1 MNNIMV
7 CVYAYMYIYIY
18 IYTRKDILTENAVI
32 FQNGK
37 HTLSIQLGDKK
48 FMLACPESTPEEPR
62 LPPEFVG
69 NVADLPSDVAEHSPE
84 SQQQFVWTPPFY
96 LAPPLYPHPTYHK
109 YSHPDRLDPSTSSST
124 PAPTFGPRSFPSDG
138 SLSEHQDYFLYPDS
152 LNEHFAHESR
162 SSAGDTESSGQVLG
176 GQQAPLLGIFEQH
189 MVRHGPST
197 RFQVESPS
205 LVPPTHTFNQYHHP
219 NIPLPAPQYA
229 APAPVAGSPLFSVV
243 PHPGAAG
250 QLITDQELHS
260 QPAHTTQG
268 HTAAPHAQY
277 PAQPH
282 SDHQWYHFPQFTD
295 GPEMTPFDPEP
306 SVKNASSH
314 QSSVESKSDIDPYW
328 RRHEPLSDKDVKS
341 PGLNAGEVSPPE
353 QMAFPTNIPS
363 PPFYHHP
370 QHDYQVYYGPELSPS
385 GVFQLSLNN
394 KPQLKTFRPQSP
406 SSLTEHMYDVHH
418 IPPYYDQPGP
428 SPNDTEVPQEG
439 TITPKSESPVPSD
452 SDHDFLVWLAQSSV
466 AGNPNVPQTNSSY
479 NIYTYDASEGYPDVE
494 APDKLLDNEIEGR
507 CFFCFFLNKMKP
519 NLVACK
525 CPC

>member
-1 MNNIMV
+1 
-7 CVYAYMYIYIY
+7 
-18 IYTRKDILTENAVI
+18 
-32 FQNGK
+32 
-37 HTLSIQLGDKK
+37 
-48 FMLACPESTPEEPR
+48 MLACPESTLEEPR

-69 NVADLPSDVAEHSPE
+69 KVADLPSDVAEHSPE

-109 YSHPDRLDPSTSSST
+109 YSHPDRRDSSTSSST
-124 PAPTFGPRSFPSDG
+124 PAPTFGPRSFPSVG
-138 SLSEHQDYFLYPDS
+138 SLSEHQDYFVYPDS
-152 LNEHFAHESR
+152 LNEHIAHESR
-162 SSAGDTESSGQVLG
+162 SFAGDVASSGQVLG

-189 MVRHGPST
+189 RVRHGPST
-197 RFQVESPS
+197 RLQVESPS

-219 NIPLPAPQYA
+219 TIPLTAPQYA
-229 APAPVAGSPLFSVV
+229 APAPVAGSPLLSVV

-250 QLITDQELHS
+250 QLISDLHS
-260 QPAHTTQG
+260 QPDRATQG
-268 HTAAPHAQY
+268 HTAAPNAQY

-295 GPEMTPFDPEP
+295 DDGTKMTPFNPEP

-314 QSSVESKSDIDPYW
+314 QSNVEWDNDSYW

-341 PGLNAGEVSPPE
+341 PGINAGIVSPPE

-370 QHDYQVYYGPELSPS
+370 QHYHIYYGPELSPS

-394 KPQLKTFRPQSP
+394 PQPKTFSPQSP
-406 SSLTEHMYDVHH
+406 SSLTGHMYDHH
-418 IPPYYDQPGP
+418 IPPYDQPGP
-428 SPNDTEVPQEG
+428 SPDDGGLPHEG
-439 TITPKSESPVPSD
+439 NIDSKSESQFLAD
-452 SDHDFLVWLAQSSV
+452 SDHDFIVWLARSSV
-466 AGNPNVPQTNSSY
+466 AGHPSVPQTNPSY

-507 CFFCFFLNKMKP
+507 CAFSFFFKMK
-519 NLVACK
+519 
-525 CPC
+525 